1 MENWMQDEKFY
12 DTLDELMDAIAKGKY
27 PAPPA
32 RNLYL
37 VTAGKPKNPVV
48 VEFLKYV
55 RTKGQRL
62 NGPAGFVHIFK
73 YKKRSRAEV
82 ISLAHPL

>member
-1 MENWMQDEKFY
+1 MDEEEKFY
-12 DTLDELMDAIAKGKY
+12 GTLDELMEAIAKEKY

-62 NGPAGFVHIFK
+62 NAPAGFVHI
-73 YKKRSRAEV
+73 
-82 ISLAHPL
+82 